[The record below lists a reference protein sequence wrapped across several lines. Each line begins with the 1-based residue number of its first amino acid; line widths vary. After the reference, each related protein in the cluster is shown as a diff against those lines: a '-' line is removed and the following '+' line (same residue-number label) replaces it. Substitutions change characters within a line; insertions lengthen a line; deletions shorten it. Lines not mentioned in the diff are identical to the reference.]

1 MMLIREEST
10 TPYVKL
16 DKENC
21 TLTIKG
27 KSYPEH
33 PTIFYTPILNELK
46 DCISSLG
53 DVGITV
59 NLALEIMNSVS
70 TKYIYNIISNI
81 SKTSN
86 KIKINWYYEEDDQD
100 MEEEGQQLTTTFK
113 NVKVKLI
120 TTEDIRDL

>member
-1 MMLIREEST
+1 MLIREEST

-81 SKTSN
+81 N
-86 KIKINWYYEEDDQD
+86 KSSDKNKINWYYEEDDQD

-113 NVKVKLI
+113 NIKVKLI
-120 TTEDIRDL
+120 PTEDIRNL

>member
-1 MMLIREEST
+1 MLIREEST

>member
-1 MMLIREEST
+1 MEIEAHLN

-21 TLTIKG
+21 ALTIKG

-46 DCISSLG
+46 DCMSSLG
-53 DVGITV
+53 NVGITV

-81 SKTSN
+81 SKSSD

-113 NVKVKLI
+113 NVNVNLI
-120 TTEDIRDL
+120 IMEDIRNL

>member
-1 MMLIREEST
+1 MEIEAYLN

-46 DCISSLG
+46 DCMSYLG

>member
-1 MMLIREEST
+1 M
-10 TPYVKL
+10 
-16 DKENC
+16 
-21 TLTIKG
+21 
-27 KSYPEH
+27 
-33 PTIFYTPILNELK
+33 
-46 DCISSLG
+46 SSLG
-53 DVGITV
+53 NVGITV

-81 SKTSN
+81 SKSSD

-120 TTEDIRDL
+120 TMEDIRDL

>member
-1 MMLIREEST
+1 MLIREEST

-46 DCISSLG
+46 DCIYSLG

-81 SKTSN
+81 NKSSD

-113 NVKVKLI
+113 NIKVKLI
-120 TTEDIRDL
+120 PTEDIRNL